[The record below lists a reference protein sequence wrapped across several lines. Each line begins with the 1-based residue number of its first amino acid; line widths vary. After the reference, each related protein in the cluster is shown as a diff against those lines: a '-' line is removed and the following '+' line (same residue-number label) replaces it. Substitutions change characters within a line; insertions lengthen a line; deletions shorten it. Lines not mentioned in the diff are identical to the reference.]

1 MYIFGKYSKKNRF
14 ARNFYFF
21 LFFEQENIFVGRL
34 HSVLFAGIFLES
46 LYVYRQSTYIRL
58 VLFDHFFVFRILT
71 SQSRIFRH
79 QSPHSHEVVVVE
91 KQHPNQKQQHYGY
104 YTVLTQYE
112 IFSVNQYVIETFH
125 SIINTIVC
133 KAQTAKALL

>member
-1 MYIFGKYSKKNRF
+1 MYIFGKYSKKISLYEIF
-14 ARNFYFF
+14 TF

-34 HSVLFAGIFLES
+34 HSVLFTGIFFES
-46 LYVYRQSTYIRL
+46 LHVYRQSTYIRL
-58 VLFDHFFVFRILT
+58 VLFDYFFVFRILT

-112 IFSVNQYVIETFH
+112 IFSIDQYVIEAFH
-125 SIINTIVC
+125 SIISTIIC
-133 KAQTAKALL
+133 KTQTTTALL

>member
-1 MYIFGKYSKKNRF
+1 MANIVKKSLCTKF
-14 ARNFYFF
+14 SLF

-34 HSVLFAGIFLES
+34 HSVLFTGIFFES
-46 LYVYRQSTYIRL
+46 LHVYRQSTYIRL
-58 VLFDHFFVFRILT
+58 VLFDYFFVFRILT

-104 YTVLTQYE
+104 YTVLAQYE
-112 IFSVNQYVIETFH
+112 IFSIDQYIIEAFH
-125 SIINTIVC
+125 SIISTIVC
-133 KAQTAKALL
+133 KAQTNTALL